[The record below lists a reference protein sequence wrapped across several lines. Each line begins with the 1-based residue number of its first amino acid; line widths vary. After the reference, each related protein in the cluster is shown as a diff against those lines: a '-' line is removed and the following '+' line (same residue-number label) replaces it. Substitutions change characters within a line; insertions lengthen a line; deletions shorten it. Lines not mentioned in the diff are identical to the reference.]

1 MFLRN
6 QKNLVSEEVNQL
18 IFFFFYVLMTL
29 DIVRT
34 IIATIRLTD
43 NSEAPQ
49 VKDVH
54 INMNILQNY
63 IR

>member
-18 IFFFFYVLMTL
+18 IFFFYVLMTL

-54 INMNILQNY
+54 INMNILQSY